1 MIDECKEVTRRCQG
15 YWFDTFFSLTK
26 NAPLSKYF
34 KETMNRP
41 FHATKFRTHFNA
53 RTIPRHPKI
62 DELKKW
68 CADFHRS
75 GLTPLHKHGA
85 CGNLSFRLSDGE
97 IPFVITAS
105 GASFHETPQD
115 DFFVKVDHCDM
126 ENMVVY
132 AEGTREPSSES
143 LFHFAVYRERKDVNA
158 VFHGHHKLL
167 LLKGPQ
173 IGLKETTREEPYG
186 TVELVD
192 SILEVLNQENF
203 LLLKNHGFISLG
215 RTMEEA
221 GELALL
227 MLKRV
232 SPGISEAGKS

>member
-1 MIDECKEVTRRCQG
+1 MK
-15 YWFDTFFSLTK
+15 
-26 NAPLSKYF
+26 
-34 KETMNRP
+34 RP

-68 CADFHRS
+68 CVDFHRF

-85 CGNLSFRLSDGE
+85 SGNLSFRLSVGE

-105 GASFHETPQD
+105 GASFHETPRD
-115 DFFVKVDHCDM
+115 DFFVKVNHCDI
-126 ENMVVY
+126 ENMAVY
-132 AEGTREPSSES
+132 TEGTREPSSES
-143 LFHFAVYRERKDVNA
+143 LLHFAVYRERKDVNA
-158 VFHGHHKLL
+158 VFHGHCKPLL
-167 LLKGPQ
+167 LQGPQ
-173 IGLKETTREEPYG
+173 LGLKETTREEPYG

-227 MLKRV
+227 MLHKV
-232 SPGISEAGKS
+232 SSNTSETGKD